1 MFIGKQPVKRIRNS
15 KASAKTPVVVPRA
28 SAGGKVVKRK
38 AQDVQDGN
46 NAFALTAFKS
56 KNTMITK
63 AVANKVKGIKVT
75 GVSACPR
82 CKILCCCLT

>member
-1 MFIGKQPVKRIRNS
+1 MFIGNQPVRRVRKS
-15 KASAKTPVVVPRA
+15 KASAKMPVVVPRA

-38 AQDVQDGN
+38 APDVQDEK
-46 NAFALTAFKS
+46 NAFVLTAFPKS
-56 KNTMITK
+56 
-63 AVANKVKGIKVT
+63 VVNKVNAQKVT

>member
-1 MFIGKQPVKRIRNS
+1 MFIGNQPVKRVRNS
-15 KASAKTPVVVPRA
+15 KASAKMPVVVPSA

-38 AQDVQDGN
+38 VQDLQDEK
-46 NAFALTAFKS
+46 NACALTAFQTK
-56 KNTMITK
+56 TTITK
-63 AVANKVKGIKVT
+63 AVVNKVNAQKVT

>member
-56 KNTMITK
+56 KTTITK
-63 AVANKVKGIKVT
+63 AVVSKVNAPKVS
-75 GVSACPR
+75 GVSACLR
-82 CKILCCCLT
+82 CKLLCCCLT

>member
-56 KNTMITK
+56 KTTITK
-63 AVANKVKGIKVT
+63 AVVTKVNAPKVT
-75 GVSACPR
+75 GVSACLR

>member
-1 MFIGKQPVKRIRNS
+1 MFIGKQPVKRIRKS

-28 SAGGKVVKRK
+28 SAGGKVLKRK

-56 KNTMITK
+56 KTTITK
-63 AVANKVKGIKVT
+63 AVVSKVNAPKVS
-75 GVSACPR
+75 GVSACLR